1 MPLDFNHTERHVL
14 ENQGGYSRQL
24 VDYWEKKG
32 YVPSKHLLRVC
43 NLIGRK
49 VEDLLGADE
58 NGKAPT
64 A

>member
-24 VDYWEKKG
+24 VDYWEKQG
-32 YVPSKHLLRVC
+32 YVPSKHLLRVRD
-43 NLIGRK
+43 LIGRR

-58 NGKAPT
+58 NGKGSA